1 MNTSEIARTLSEL
14 GNETRLDIFRLLIKR
29 GPSGM
34 SIGDIGTELSI
45 AASTLAFH
53 LKGLAQSGL
62 ITQEKQGRHT
72 VCRANLDA
80 LTTVLRQLE
89 NECCIDEDTQA
100 DERNAS

>member
-1 MNTSEIARTLSEL
+1 MNTPEIARTLSEL

-29 GPSGM
+29 GSTGM
-34 SIGDIGTELSI
+34 SIGDIGTELSL

-53 LKGLAQSGL
+53 LKGLVQSGL
-62 ITQEKQGRHT
+62 VTQEKQGRQT

-89 NECCIDEDTQA
+89 DECCIDEDTQA
-100 DERNAS
+100 NERNAS